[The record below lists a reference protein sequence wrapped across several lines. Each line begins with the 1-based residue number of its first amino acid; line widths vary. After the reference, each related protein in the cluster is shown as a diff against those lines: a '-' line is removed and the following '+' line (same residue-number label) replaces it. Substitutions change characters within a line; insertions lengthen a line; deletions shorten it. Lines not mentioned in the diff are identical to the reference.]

1 MSAAHRRTPRAAA
14 AALCVLAVATGCAS
28 GADGADDGP
37 AAEPAATSADDGFA
51 PVTIEHALGAA
62 EITERPERVVTL
74 GMGSAETAIALGVV
88 PVGMEEYPWGSDETG
103 YLPWVHEE
111 LTEQGA
117 ELPEQFAGGTELDVE
132 AVLALDPD
140 VVLAPWSGVT
150 QQQYDQLSEIA
161 PTVVYPE
168 QPWTITWDEQIRT
181 VGAALGEADA
191 AEELVTEVEDQLDG
205 AARPEYADVTFTYV
219 YHGDPGTLGVFF
231 PDEQRVAMVRALGL
245 TVDPVVETLRDQ
257 EVAGTDS
264 AIIST
269 ENAHLLDDSDLIFTW
284 YSDADTR
291 AAVEADPMYGSI
303 PAVARGSVVAVE
315 DQSFVTASSII
326 NPLTVPWAI
335 ERYVPII
342 DEAVAKIG

>member
-1 MSAAHRRTPRAAA
+1 MSAARPRPRSAV
-14 AALCVLAVATGCAS
+14 AALCVLAVAAGCAS
-28 GADGADDGP
+28 GSDAQP
-37 AAEPAATSADDGFA
+37 AAEADATSMGGDFE
-51 PVTIEHALGAA
+51 PVTIEHALGVA

-103 YLPWVHEE
+103 YLPWVHEA

-117 ELPEQFAGGTELDVE
+117 ELPDQFVGATELDVE
-132 AVLALDPD
+132 AVLALEPD
-140 VVLAPWSGVT
+140 LVLAPWSGVT
-150 QQQYDQLSEIA
+150 QGQYDQLSAIA
-161 PTVVYPE
+161 PTVAYPE
-168 QPWTITWDEQIRT
+168 APWTITWDEQIRT
-181 VGAALGEADA
+181 IGQALGEEDA
-191 AEELVTEVEDQLDG
+191 AQGLVDGIEQQLAD
-205 AARPEYADVTFTYV
+205 AARPEYEGITFSYV

-264 AIIST
+264 AVVSM
-269 ENAHLLDDSDLIFTW
+269 ENAHLLDDSDLVFTW

-291 AAVEADPMYGSI
+291 ASVEADPMYGSI

-326 NPLTVPWAI
+326 NPLTVPWTI

-342 DEAVAKIG
+342 DEAVAQLD